1 MRVKVAPNDTQ
12 SMSQDGDAILRS
24 LQNKNLPI
32 VDLMVRESL
41 QNSLDATLPNE
52 KITAVDF
59 KISKFESP
67 ILAPHFERIDKR
79 LIEMFPGEQLVLSI
93 SDKHTSGLTGDFRTD
108 EAKLLDDSNFQKLV
122 FGIGKNQ
129 DQDGAGGSWGLGK
142 TSYFRMGAGLV
153 LYYTR
158 IAVNSGF
165 EERLIAS
172 LIESPKEECRLLL
185 ENARGIAWWGEFDE
199 SGEKIY
205 PITDHEK
212 IKEIL
217 EIFGLSNYRDNETG
231 TTIIIP
237 FIEPIEMVG
246 RDTGL
251 ENFPWEFDYESAI
264 KMAIQRWYS
273 PRLWNDDYSSIL
285 GNSQLQCR
293 VNGEGIHPD
302 VNMEPTFKIFRELY
316 CSALGGKS
324 QLSNIAV
331 KKVMFPQT
339 VMKETDEVVG
349 HVAFCEVSRE
359 LLKMDEPD
367 SRQSGLAYLG
377 VRDKDKIDKNIS
389 KVIAYSRK
397 PGMIVEY
404 SIDGDWTPNGLIQKE
419 DHLLFGFFVPNS
431 KGILLDK
438 FHTLGYETL
447 EQYLR
452 ATENADHANWIDDAG
467 LGIIRR
473 MKSYTAKA
481 ISESFQDLLGNE
493 HSTATSALS
502 RKFGAMLMPPKNFG
516 KTSAKKVSED
526 NSKREVD
533 SRNRISD
540 ISITSSIPIDEQNV
554 EISFR
559 AFIKKR
565 SKSIIFIQVLTQDQK
580 MNKEAWD
587 SAMGSIVRFPIEIDS
602 VFLNSID
609 GEVIN
614 RFADNYCS
622 TDLDFGFNKNNPEI
636 LEITSKVPSG
646 LEIDGVMRLKVL
658 SNQYLPSIAIRSDIK
673 ENEGDM

>member
-24 LQNKNLPI
+24 LQNKNLPM

-41 QNSLDATLPNE
+41 QNSLDATLPGE
-52 KITAVDF
+52 QVTTVDF
-59 KISKFESP
+59 KIGKFETE
-67 ILAPHFERIDKR
+67 IFAPHLERIDER
-79 LIEMFPGEQLVLSI
+79 LIEKFSGEQLVLSV

-108 EAKLLDDSNFQKLV
+108 ETKILDDSNFQKLV

-142 TSYFRMGAGLV
+142 TSYFRMGAGIV

-158 IAVNSGF
+158 IAIDSGF

-172 LIESPKEECRLLL
+172 LIESPKEDDRLFS

-199 SGEKIY
+199 SGEKIF
-205 PITDHEK
+205 PITNHEK
-212 IKEIL
+212 IKDIL
-217 EIFGLSNYRDNETG
+217 DIFGLSNYFDNETG
-231 TTIIIP
+231 TTIIVP
-237 FIEPIEMVG
+237 FVKPIEIEG
-246 RDTGL
+246 HDTDV

-273 PRLWNDDYSSIL
+273 PRLWNAEYSSIL
-285 GNSQLQCR
+285 GNSQLQCS
-293 VNGEGIHPD
+293 VNSEGIHPD
-302 VNMEPTFKIFRELY
+302 INMEPTFKIFQDLY
-316 CSALGGKS
+316 TSALMGESKS
-324 QLSNIAV
+324 SNITV
-331 KKVMFPQT
+331 EKVILPQNA
-339 VMKETDEVVG
+339 MKETGKEAG
-349 HVAFCEVSRE
+349 RIAFCEVSRE
-359 LLKMDEPD
+359 LLKMDEPNNK
-367 SRQSGLAYLG
+367 RSGLAYLG
-377 VRDKDKIDKNIS
+377 VKDKRKIERNIS

-404 SIDGDWTPNGLIQKE
+404 SVDGDWTPNGLIQKE

-431 KGILLDK
+431 NGILLDK
-438 FHTLGYETL
+438 FHSLGYETL

-467 LGIIRR
+467 IGIIRR
-473 MKSYTAKA
+473 MKSYTSRV
-481 ISESFQDLLGNE
+481 ISDSFQDLSGNE
-493 HSTATSALS
+493 YSTATSALS

-526 NSKREVD
+526 KLKRDVD

-540 ISITSSIPIDEQNV
+540 ISITSSVPIDEQNV
-554 EISFR
+554 EISFK
-559 AFIKKR
+559 AFIKKS

-587 SAMGSIVRFPIEIDS
+587 NAMGSIVQFPIEIES

-614 RFADNYCS
+614 SFADNYCS
-622 TDLDFGFNKNNPEI
+622 ADLDIGFNKNNPEI
-636 LEITSKVPSG
+636 IEIKSKVPSG
-646 LEIDGVMRLKVL
+646 LEIEGVIRLKIL

-673 ENEGDM
+673 ENEGDK